1 MSFIATIESKRHG
14 KFIHT
19 DLFISFDAIISMRT
33 AYNKIRKHLS
43 SLLVR
48 LGHIQKQFQHQV
60 KVEELSVGQYDPC
73 LKNIADTLTRW
84 SSPNTKREAVAQPVI
99 SLGPVTTNGRIPLIS
114 KSHYSICI
122 WHPYVWLTEMYSI
135 WIRNNPRLQLVSHE
149 DVCTAA
155 RCSEILL
162 FSCGSNY
169 AVNSLLEQID
179 ISNKFVIIVSTNSEK
194 NIRLHIRS
202 RIDHYQNAYLIGSQH
217 QFDLFITQILSQA
230 IH

>member
-1 MSFIATIESKRHG
+1 
-14 KFIHT
+14 
-19 DLFISFDAIISMRT
+19 MRT

-43 SLLVR
+43 SLFVR
-48 LGHIQKQFQHQV
+48 LGHIQKQLQHQV
-60 KVEELSVGQYDPC
+60 KVEELSVRQYDPC

-84 SSPNTKREAVAQPVI
+84 SSANAKREAEAQPVI
-99 SLGPVTTNGRIPLIS
+99 NLQPITANGRIPLIS

-122 WHPYVWLTEMYSI
+122 WHPYVWLTETYSI
-135 WIRNNPRLQLVSHE
+135 WVQNNPRLLLVSHE

-169 AVNSLLEQID
+169 AVNSLLEKID
-179 ISNKFVIIVSTNSEK
+179 ISNKFVIIVSTTSEK
-194 NIRLHIRS
+194 DIRLHIRS